1 MTSPDNHSPDTHPI
15 DPSCDRATQLELR
28 LRARYLEAGD
38 TVDAHTAARLRAARR
53 AALLAGTA
61 PARSRLGLTRMAPA
75 RALQR
80 VLLPAGAFA
89 MIVLASLMIWQ
100 PARHPTASAPRT
112 AATLA
117 APDPDS
123 ELPPDPDSTDPTL
136 YQNLDFYDW
145 LAANDSGK
153 AMR

>member
-1 MTSPDNHSPDTHPI
+1 MTSPDNHSTDL
-15 DPSCDRATQLELR
+15 SRDRATELEHR

-38 TVDAHTAARLRAARR
+38 KLDAHTAGRLRAARR
-53 AALLAGTA
+53 TALQALAAPT
-61 PARSRLGLTRMAPA
+61 RSRLGFTGMA
-75 RALQR
+75 RARTLQR
-80 VLLPAGAFA
+80 VFLPAGAFA

-100 PARHPTASAPRT
+100 PARHPPASAHRT

-117 APDPDS
+117 APDPDN

-145 LAANDSGK
+145 LAANNSGK

>member
-1 MTSPDNHSPDTHPI
+1 MTSPDDHSTDLPR
-15 DPSCDRATQLELR
+15 DRAAELEHR
-28 LRARYLEAGD
+28 LRARYLEAGEKL
-38 TVDAHTAARLRAARR
+38 DAHTAGRLRAARR
-53 AALLAGTA
+53 TALQAIAA
-61 PARSRLGLTRMAPA
+61 PARSRLGLTRMARA
-75 RALQR
+75 RTLQR

-89 MIVLASLMIWQ
+89 MIVLASLMTWQ
-100 PARHPTASAPRT
+100 PAQHPPASAQRT
-112 AATLA
+112 VTALA
-117 APDPDS
+117 ASDPDN